1 MKKFKLVFIAATS
14 LAIVFL
20 IGYQRLKKE
29 VPLPSKLPASTQT
42 SEEPKV
48 VLLKPDLK
56 QNPIIIPTQAIEITF
71 NLPLENVGEFKNRI
85 DTFKDYTVKLSD
97 DRKTAKI
104 TPNKNFELGRSY
116 TLFILPYTKFDGH
129 KTLGHDEHFAF
140 RTIDYHGV

>member
-104 TPNKNFELGRSY
+104 TP
-116 TLFILPYTKFDGH
+116 
-129 KTLGHDEHFAF
+129 
-140 RTIDYHGV
+140 